1 MEQLRS
7 LTALME
13 YAKKVGPRKIS
24 VAMAE
29 DMEVMEAVEEAR
41 KAGVAN
47 AVLVG
52 NKDKISEIAGKLGI
66 DLGNYEIVDERGG
79 EPAVALAAVEL
90 VSSGKA
96 EILMKGM
103 IKTANFLRGVLN
115 KEKGLRTGSLIS
127 HVYVHQVEGYD
138 RIFFICD
145 PAFNM
150 YPDLGEKVKILENT
164 VRLAHAFGVEKP
176 KVAVLAAVEV
186 VNPDM
191 PCTLD
196 AAAISQM
203 NRRGQIKGC
212 VVDGPFALD
221 NAISEESAAHKGIV
235 SEVAGKADI
244 LLVPDIDAGNMMAK
258 AIVYMTNNKTAG
270 LVLGAK
276 APVVLTSRADSAET
290 KLLSIASAVALAAY
304 KGN

>member
-13 YAKKVGPRKIS
+13 YAKQVGPRKIS

-29 DMEVMEAVEEAR
+29 DSEVLEAVEEAR

-52 NKDKISEIAGKLGI
+52 NKDKIAEIAGKLGI

-103 IKTANFLRGVLN
+103 IKTANFLRGLLN

-164 VRLAHAFGVEKP
+164 VHLAHAFGVAKP

-212 VVDGPFALD
+212 IVDGPFALD

-276 APVVLTSRADSAET
+276 APVVLTSRSDSAET

>member
-103 IKTANFLRGVLN
+103 IKTANFLRGLLN

-276 APVVLTSRADSAET
+276 APVVLTSRSDSAET

>member
-150 YPDLGEKVKILENT
+150 YPDLGEKLKILENT

-276 APVVLTSRADSAET
+276 APVVLTSRSDSAET